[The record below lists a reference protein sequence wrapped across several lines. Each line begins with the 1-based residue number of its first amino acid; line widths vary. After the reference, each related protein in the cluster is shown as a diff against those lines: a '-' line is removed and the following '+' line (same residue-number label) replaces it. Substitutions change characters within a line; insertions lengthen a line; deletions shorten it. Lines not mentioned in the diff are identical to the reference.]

1 MRYRDKVQKIRTDLD
16 ALVPDEYTIIL
27 PDFAPKPADT
37 ATHKYIHRKDA
48 AAAELANVDY
58 QITPAVHVT
67 KGMWI

>member
-37 ATHKYIHRKDA
+37 ATHTYLHHHEATEQQINGA
-48 AAAELANVDY
+48 DY
-58 QITPAVHVT
+58 VITPAVHETGV
-67 KGMWI
+67 KQI